1 MRFDSFNLPG
11 HLASSPLIMKKP
23 SGFTLIELL
32 VVISIIGILASLA
45 IPAVTNALTRGQM
58 TQTLNNA
65 RQLTLATQQM
75 SLDSTTT
82 GSGPSWTTSDGTTQM
97 TLQNF
102 FDTLVTN
109 NYLTANDVKKL
120 VAAPGVQAA
129 TVSSTNV
136 TVTPTTSAFTVFQ
149 TTESTPGEQAF
160 LVTKNWASSALTTNS
175 PYGRKGFVVFRK
187 GGDGAIYTRA
197 ADAGNLTN
205 TFGVTNAGSLTPLN

>member
-1 MRFDSFNLPG
+1 
-11 HLASSPLIMKKP
+11 MKKP